1 MLTLVIGGAASGKSA
16 YAESLVLKTG
26 LPRYYLATMQVWDAE
41 CAARVAKHRAM
52 RAEKQFETL
61 ECPLHL
67 DHLALPGRGTVLLED
82 LGNLVANEL
91 YDPGGAGEHTAK
103 AVLTGLERLA
113 AGSRGKRG
121 QSHPAR
127 AGKPCSP
134 VRKPHR
140 SFQRG
145 VQRRG
150 RLCRRYRAVSAGAGA
165 GKQRLRRP
173 GGQRLPGGL
182 RPAGVLQGGRE
193 AVTILQTIAV
203 AFAMFSALPVP
214 QFGWNEKNMRYA
226 MCAFP
231 LIGLVCGGLW
241 CLCGVLPLPDMAR
254 AAAFCLVPVAV
265 TGGIHLDGYA
275 DTSDALSSY
284 GDREKKL
291 EILKDSHCGA
301 FAVIRLCSYF
311 VAYFGLCGSVQFTPR
326 VGLCWTL
333 ALVLE
338 RALSGFAVAAFPL
351 AKDTGLAHTFATA
364 ADRQTV
370 RRFLCGAS
378 ALLVLALTVL
388 GGGALAA
395 AALLSMSRYYFV
407 AKKQFGGITGDL
419 AGWFLQR
426 AELWMLAALAVS
438 QWGGVL

>member
-1 MLTLVIGGAASGKSA
+1 M
-16 YAESLVLKTG
+16 
-26 LPRYYLATMQVWDAE
+26 
-41 CAARVAKHRAM
+41 
-52 RAEKQFETL
+52 
-61 ECPLHL
+61 
-67 DHLALPGRGTVLLED
+67 
-82 LGNLVANEL
+82 
-91 YDPGGAGEHTAK
+91 
-103 AVLTGLERLA
+103 
-113 AGSRGKRG
+113 
-121 QSHPAR
+121 
-127 AGKPCSP
+127 
-134 VRKPHR
+134 
-140 SFQRG
+140 
-145 VQRRG
+145 
-150 RLCRRYRAVSAGAGA
+150 
-165 GKQRLRRP
+165 
-173 GGQRLPGGL
+173 
-182 RPAGVLQGGRE
+182 
-193 AVTILQTIAV
+193 TILQTIAV

-241 CLCGVLPLPDMAR
+241 CLCGILPLPDMAR

-311 VAYFGLCGSVQFTPR
+311 IAYFGLCGSVRFTPR

-364 ADRQTV
+364 ADRRRVKNILRGATV
-370 RRFLCGAS
+370 
-378 ALLVLALTVL
+378 VLTAMLTYW
-388 GGGALAA
+388 GGLALAA
-395 AALLSMSRYYFV
+395 AAFAVLVHYRFV
-407 AKKQFGGITGDL
+407 AEHQFGGITGDL